1 MASKRIEKQRRKA
14 AIKRAKA
21 VVKQVKQARA
31 SASEQISEAL
41 STAPQWSDDPRNLL
55 RVDADLVLSEVDRSG
70 TPGWEAGKKA
80 GKDFMKARGEQMADL
95 QERLFAQG
103 KNGARDSVLVIVQG
117 LDTAGKGGV
126 ARHVMSMV
134 DPQGIHLKA
143 FKAPTEAERREHFLD
158 RVKRELPAPGII
170 GLFDRSQYEDLLV
183 PTAEAKTGRPDES
196 GQSWAVDEDV
206 LNSRYHDIYEME
218 RIAVEGGMRVLKFCL
233 MVSYQE
239 QGERLME
246 RLERCDKHWK
256 FSPHDLDVRDDWNS
270 YQLAYEEVLRRTS
283 TQIAPWYLIPADRK
297 WYARLA
303 ITEIITR
310 TLEDINPA
318 WPDADFD
325 VEANKARLALTMTDE
340 AISAHR

>member
-1 MASKRIEKQRRKA
+1 MGSKGIEKQRRKA

-21 VVKQVKQARA
+21 VVKQVKQARV
-31 SASEQISEAL
+31 SASGQISEAL
-41 STAPQWSDDPRNLL
+41 ASPPQWSDDPRRLL
-55 RVDADLVLSEVDRSG
+55 RVDDDLVLSEFDRAG
-70 TPGWEAGKKA
+70 TPGWEAGKSA
-80 GKDFMKARGEQMADL
+80 GKDFMKARGKQMADL

-103 KNGARDSVLVIVQG
+103 KDGARDSVLVIVQG

-126 ARHVMSMV
+126 ARHVISMV

-143 FKAPTEAERREHFLD
+143 FKAPSEAERREHFLD
-158 RVKRELPAPGII
+158 RVKRELPPAGFI

-183 PTAEAKTGRPDES
+183 PTAQAKTGHPDEA
-196 GQSWAVDEDV
+196 GHSWTVDEEV

-233 MVSYQE
+233 MVSYRE
-239 QGERLME
+239 QGKRLMG
-246 RLERCDKHWK
+246 RLERSDKHWK
-256 FSPHDLDVRDDWNS
+256 FSPHDLDVRDDWGS
-270 YQLAYEEVLRRTS
+270 YQQAYEEVLRRTS

-318 WPDADFD
+318 WPAADFD